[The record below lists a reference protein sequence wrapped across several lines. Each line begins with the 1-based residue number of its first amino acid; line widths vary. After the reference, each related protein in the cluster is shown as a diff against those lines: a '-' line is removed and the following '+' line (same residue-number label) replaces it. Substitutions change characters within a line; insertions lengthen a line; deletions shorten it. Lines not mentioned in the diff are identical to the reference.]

1 MMAEKIVGPEASY
14 LRRLGALSGLLCG
27 IAALLAL
34 LLVVQDPSAE
44 NLVALLACV
53 GICCAGL
60 ALAHGN

>member
-1 MMAEKIVGPEASY
+1 MLAEKTVGPGASY
-14 LRRLGALSGLLCG
+14 QRRLGALSGLLCG
-27 IAALLAL
+27 IVALLGL
-34 LLVVQDPSAE
+34 VLVVRQPCAE